1 MKPNAEYTMTNEDG
15 AYQFCFHCA
24 YCKEGHTTGRI
35 VADSVEAALSLAWQE
50 AREYFNGCHKC
61 GKWICEK
68 HYNMEEMMCTDCAPL
83 EADPANQRA
92 ACRAVQENTR
102 RLSRNTSK

>member
-1 MKPNAEYTMTNEDG
+1 MNPTPKMKPNAKYTMSNDDG
-15 AYQFCFHCA
+15 FYQFHFHCD
-24 YCKEGHTTGRI
+24 YCEEGYSTGKI
-35 VADSVEAALSLAWQE
+35 EADSVDSALRHAWHE

-83 EADPANQRA
+83 DIDP
-92 ACRAVQENTR
+92 ENAGKGDR
-102 RLSRNTSK
+102 SD